1 LQPDIFILAYKQD
14 ESAMAIPEPQFRR
27 LIETHQRMVF
37 SLALRL
43 LGDYA
48 TAEEVAQDV
57 FLELYRSGERLEN
70 EDHVRFWLRR
80 TAKHRAIDAMRRR
93 SSRPE
98 SGAEE
103 WMEHDQSQH
112 RASPLHVSTEAR
124 LDNLLRTLPEGLRAA
139 LLLRYQEDMLPEE
152 IAAVLGQS
160 AASVK
165 SQLHRGLTLLRR
177 KAAVTMKEYFREPA

>member
-1 LQPDIFILAYKQD
+1 MAMEDD
-14 ESAMAIPEPQFRR
+14 EFRR

-43 LGDYA
+43 TGDYA

-57 FLELYRSGERLEN
+57 FLELYRSGERLLN

-80 TAKHRAIDAMRRR
+80 TAKHRAIDAIRRR
-93 SSRPE
+93 SNRPE

-103 WMEHDQSQH
+103 WMEEQH
-112 RASPLHVSTEAR
+112 PSANGSGVGGGIGVGTAAR
-124 LDNLLRTLPEGLRAA
+124 LESLLRTLPEGLRAA
-139 LLLRYQEDMLPEE
+139 IVLRYQEEMLPDE
-152 IAAVLGQS
+152 IAEVLGQS
-160 AASVK
+160 VASVK

-177 KAAVTMKEYFREPA
+177 KAAITMKEYFRETA

>member
-1 LQPDIFILAYKQD
+1 MP
-14 ESAMAIPEPQFRR
+14 IPEHEFRR
-27 LIETHQRMVF
+27 LIDTHQRMVF
-37 SLALRL
+37 SLALRI

-48 TAEEVAQDV
+48 IAEEVAQDV
-57 FLELYRSGERLEN
+57 FLELHRSGERLEN

-80 TAKHRAIDAMRRR
+80 TAKHRSIDALRRK
-93 SSRPE
+93 SNRPE
-98 SGAEE
+98 AAADE
-103 WMEHDQSQH
+103 WLESDYAAAPA
-112 RASPLHVSTEAR
+112 RALNAGTEAR
-124 LDNLLRTLPEGLRAA
+124 LESLLRTLPEGLRAA
-139 LLLRYQEDMLPEE
+139 IVLRYQEDMLPDE

>member
-1 LQPDIFILAYKQD
+1 
-14 ESAMAIPEPQFRR
+14 MAIPEHQFRN

-37 SLALRL
+37 SIALRF

-57 FLELYRSGERLEN
+57 FLELYRSGERLES
-70 EDHVRFWLRR
+70 EDHIRFWLRR
-80 TAKHRAIDAMRRR
+80 TAKHRAIDAIRRK
-93 SSRPE
+93 SNRPE
-98 SGAEE
+98 ADADE
-103 WMEHDQSQH
+103 WLEQHDY
-112 RASPLHVSTEAR
+112 AAPPATVNLSTQAR
-124 LDNLLRTLPEGLRAA
+124 LENLLRTLPEGLRAA
-139 LLLRYQEDMLPEE
+139 IILRYQEDMLPDE

-160 AASVK
+160 SASVK

>member
-1 LQPDIFILAYKQD
+1 
-14 ESAMAIPEPQFRR
+14 MAIPEPQFRN

-37 SLALRL
+37 SLALRI

-57 FLELYRSGERLEN
+57 FLELHRSGERLES
-70 EDHVRFWLRR
+70 EDHIRFWLRR
-80 TAKHRAIDAMRRR
+80 TAKHRAIDAIRRK
-93 SSRPE
+93 SNRPE
-98 SGAEE
+98 ADADEWTEQDHTGA
-103 WMEHDQSQH
+103 H
-112 RASPLHVSTEAR
+112 SPTLNVSTEAR
-124 LDNLLRTLPEGLRAA
+124 LESLLRTLPDGLRAA
-139 LLLRYQEDMLPEE
+139 IVLRYQEDMLPDE

-160 AASVK
+160 QASVK